1 VPAGRQAIVPDDG
14 KPLNLEGAFIRRTVL
29 DHASL
34 VGANLTRANMTGVS
48 ARGADFKGA
57 ILNGTILK
65 GADLSGAKNL
75 THLQLANAIVDET
88 TILPDYLR

>member
-1 VPAGRQAIVPDDG
+1 M
-14 KPLNLEGAFIRRTVL
+14 
-29 DHASL
+29 S
-34 VGANLTRANMTGVS
+34 GVS

-65 GADLSGAKNL
+65 GADLTGAKNL